1 MGRGTDGA
9 PQKTETN
16 WVARSGSPSRQ
27 KSVWD
32 GIQLATMAIVVRD
45 HLPHTRSLAGP
56 SRGSRRGERV
66 RWSTGLGLLL
76 LAATALAPMQVL
88 TAHAASAT
96 STPADALGT
105 LQAQAEAQRRAI
117 DVLSQ
122 REQQAE
128 RTQRQREQ
136 ASESLAIE
144 IERLKSQ
151 PEGVARDL
159 ALNEK
164 LAQAQAQA
172 AVLSRESAALRQGAA
187 ELRLAR
193 QRLVALCDRILRTDE
208 ESSLTAGQRLLWLR
222 LRTTQVESLL
232 AESRTTPAGSLVGS
246 ATAAASAAATA
257 SATLDD
263 PQALREQADLL
274 RDSVDKLRREMDRL
288 AARSEELR
296 RRERLRERASRVDED
311 LFAEQATAR
320 RRGSA
325 AALRGGAE
333 AAAPAADSSGG
344 VLGGVPSPNTG
355 VQSPLPSAP
364 RVGPDPSTLDA
375 LLRSEG
381 SGDPV
386 TKQQALVRARTE
398 LEALAS
404 DLLRRAGQLEQ
415 RALDLSKQK

>member
-1 MGRGTDGA
+1 
-9 PQKTETN
+9 
-16 WVARSGSPSRQ
+16 
-27 KSVWD
+27 
-32 GIQLATMAIVVRD
+32 MAIVVRAL
-45 HLPHTRSLAGP
+45 LPHTRSLAWL
-56 SRGSRRGERV
+56 SRSSRRGEHV
-66 RWSTGLGLLL
+66 RWGIGLGLCL
-76 LAATALAPMQVL
+76 LAAVASLRLPA
-88 TAHAASAT
+88 ANAASMT
-96 STPADALGT
+96 STPADALSS
-105 LQAQAEAQRRAI
+105 LQAQAEIQRRAI

-122 REQQAE
+122 RQQQAE

-136 ASESLAIE
+136 ASESLSVE

-164 LAQAQAQA
+164 LAQSQAQA

-187 ELRLAR
+187 DLRLAR

-222 LRTTQVESLL
+222 LRTAQVESLL
-232 AESRTTPAGSLVGS
+232 GESRAMPAGSLVGS
-246 ATAAASAAATA
+246 ATAVASAAATA

-333 AAAPAADSSGG
+333 AAAPAADSAGG
-344 VLGGVPSPNTG
+344 VLVGAPGPNTS
-355 VQSPLPSAP
+355 VQSTVTSAP

-381 SGDPV
+381 SGDPA